1 MRAPR
6 DAGGGAKEGTVEV
19 VEVIEVAEIE
29 QKAAP
34 APAAPT
40 TAPTQPVQK
49 TLLIVARNAVAVA
62 KKHPSHCSKNH
73 PKIHLP
79 RQQLQKTLITWGK
92 NTQL

>member
-19 VEVIEVAEIE
+19 VEVIAVAEIE

-49 TLLIVARNAVAVA
+49 TLLIVARNALAVA
-62 KKHPSHCSKNH
+62 KNTPPTVAKTIQKYIFPGNSCKKH
-73 PKIHLP
+73 
-79 RQQLQKTLITWGK
+79 
-92 NTQL
+92 